1 MTNALETLSSLPH
14 SPCNST
20 ADMTI
25 IFDMKDIQKTKST
38 GTFDMLKYT
47 SNFKKK
53 KKQTRTK
60 QKSSKTCLEENTRA
74 IRHGL
79 KVPPPCC
86 LLTARH
92 GQYKSVIT
100 SCTIYN
106 AFLSCQNNELFSAC
120 FI

>member
-38 GTFDMLKYT
+38 GTFDMLKYM
-47 SNFKKK
+47 SNLKKK
-53 KKQTRTK
+53 NRPEQNKNPAKHAWKRTHRL
-60 QKSSKTCLEENTRA
+60 SGMASRF
-74 IRHGL
+74 
-79 KVPPPCC
+79 PPPSC